1 MDENT
6 LITIRGRGS
15 VPCKIDT
22 IDFVLTLT
30 AFGKEGKEL
39 TEKEEKMRNDLFS
52 AIEKIRK
59 EIKITFL
66 GSDIQKQY
74 ERENH
79 VFSHYALIE
88 RFSFSCPYAVSSLFD
103 FLSLVKKDDE
113 GELDISYN
121 LSSSK
126 EDENK
131 EKALKLAIENAKEIL
146 RLEKSDNDN
155 AKREAEVIAKEMNLT
170 ISSVK
175 EIRNE
180 ISDIAPY
187 RCTSLE
193 AEDSMVSCEVEIV
206 FIAK

>member
-79 VFSHYALIE
+79 VFSNYALIE

-131 EKALKLAIENAKEIL
+131 EKALKLAIENAK
-146 RLEKSDNDN
+146 
-155 AKREAEVIAKEMNLT
+155 REAEVIAKEMNLT

-193 AEDSMVSCEVEIV
+193 AEDSMVSSEVEIV

>member
-1 MDENT
+1 MTVMDENI
-6 LITIRGRGS
+6 LITIRGRGN
-15 VPCKIDT
+15 VPSKIDT

-30 AFGKEGKEL
+30 AFGKEGKAL
-39 TEKEEKMRNDLFS
+39 TEKEEKMRNDLFF

-113 GELDISYN
+113 GEVGISYN

-131 EKALKLAIENAKEIL
+131 EKALKLAIENAK
-146 RLEKSDNDN
+146 
-155 AKREAEVIAKEMNLT
+155 REAEVIAKEMKLT

-193 AEDSMVSCEVEIV
+193 AEDSMVSSEVEIV

>member
-74 ERENH
+74 EREDH

-131 EKALKLAIENAKEIL
+131 EKALKLAIENAK
-146 RLEKSDNDN
+146 
-155 AKREAEVIAKEMNLT
+155 REAEVIAKEMNLT

-193 AEDSMVSCEVEIV
+193 AEDSVVSSEVEIV